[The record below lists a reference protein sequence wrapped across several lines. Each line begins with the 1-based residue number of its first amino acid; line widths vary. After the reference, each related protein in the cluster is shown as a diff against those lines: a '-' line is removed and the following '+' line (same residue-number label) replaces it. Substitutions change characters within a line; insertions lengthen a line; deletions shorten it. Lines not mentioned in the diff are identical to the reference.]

1 MLSHGVYH
9 LHLIRGKM
17 VFVKAGK
24 KSPLSAADGVFY

>member
-9 LHLIRGKM
+9 LHLIRGEI

-24 KSPLSAADGVFY
+24 KSPLSAVDGAFH